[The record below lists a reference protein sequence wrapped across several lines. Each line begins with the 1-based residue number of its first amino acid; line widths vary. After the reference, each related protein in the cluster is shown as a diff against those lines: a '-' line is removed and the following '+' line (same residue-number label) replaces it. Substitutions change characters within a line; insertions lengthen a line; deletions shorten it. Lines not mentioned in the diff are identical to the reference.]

1 MSTSPGKAKTTERAT
16 RHSLRRTRNARQPT
30 ILVVEDHD
38 DTREMLHMLLE
49 MWGCRVVEARD
60 GLEAVAAASVG
71 VVLAV
76 LAEMYGRV
84 NGRIN
89 ALAEFMAVRLNEGD
103 AHTGD
108 RNAGF
113 VEGYLLSHGEETAAV
128 VPFGQ
133 RAVRRMGVAED

>member
-1 MSTSPGKAKTTERAT
+1 MALKWGAVVVAVVSITLFATANIIVGVQGTEELPTAFNMAT
-16 RHSLRRTRNARQPT
+16 
-30 ILVVEDHD
+30 
-38 DTREMLHMLLE
+38 
-49 MWGCRVVEARD
+49 
-60 GLEAVAAASVG
+60 VAAASVG
-71 VVLAV
+71 VIVAV

-84 NGRIN
+84 NGRIT
-89 ALAEFMAVRLNEGD
+89 ALAEFVAARLNEVD

-133 RAVRRMGVAED
+133 RTVRRMGVADD

>member
-1 MSTSPGKAKTTERAT
+1 MALKWGAVVVAAVSITLFATTNIIVGVQDTDEVPAAFNMAT
-16 RHSLRRTRNARQPT
+16 
-30 ILVVEDHD
+30 I
-38 DTREMLHMLLE
+38 
-49 MWGCRVVEARD
+49 
-60 GLEAVAAASVG
+60 AAASVG

-76 LAEMYGRV
+76 LADMYARV

-89 ALAEFMAVRLNEGD
+89 ALAEFMAMRLNEVD

-113 VEGYLLSHGEETAAV
+113 VEGYLLSHGEEAAAV

-133 RAVRRMGVAED
+133 RAARRMGVVDD

>member
-1 MSTSPGKAKTTERAT
+1 MALKWGAVVVAAVSITLFATANIIVSVQGTSEVPAAFNMAT
-16 RHSLRRTRNARQPT
+16 
-30 ILVVEDHD
+30 
-38 DTREMLHMLLE
+38 
-49 MWGCRVVEARD
+49 
-60 GLEAVAAASVG
+60 VAAASVG

-76 LAEMYGRV
+76 FAELYTRV

-89 ALAEFMAVRLNEGD
+89 ALAEFVALRLNEVD

-113 VEGYLLSHGEETAAV
+113 VEGYLLSHGEEAAAV

-133 RAVRRMGVAED
+133 RAARRMGVVED